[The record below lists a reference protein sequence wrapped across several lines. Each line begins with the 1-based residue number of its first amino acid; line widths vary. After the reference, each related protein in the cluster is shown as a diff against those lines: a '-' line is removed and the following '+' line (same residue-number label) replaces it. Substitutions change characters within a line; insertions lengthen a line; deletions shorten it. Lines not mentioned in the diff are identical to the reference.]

1 MTETQ
6 SNDLAHDK
14 NLHANSTPKNN
25 PMKSSLSNSRDRRGF
40 TMVEILVVIV
50 IIAVLATLGFVGGR
64 RAMDAAARAKTVG
77 NVKQLVATH
86 QLFANENN
94 GAVVDW
100 DKTVVNGQ
108 KRNWAQ
114 HLLVTLANDLA
125 NNDNYKNS
133 PGDTLAR
140 SFGIFSDPKSLKA
153 ATGKLAKTGHNSWR
167 TYAYNNRIGTY
178 TPDSPEPIVYKQG
191 AKFTHQVENPNK
203 LILFSQ
209 RTLDGDRYHPFL
221 QPEDGKN
228 DKLGFS
234 IYNGSIM
241 VGFYDGHVDMMTK
254 INYPSAVG
262 NGINPTTGAAYT
274 KEQWNEY
281 WWGRSTPIPPPTL

>member
-1 MTETQ
+1 
-6 SNDLAHDK
+6 
-14 NLHANSTPKNN
+14 
-25 PMKSSLSNSRDRRGF
+25 
-40 TMVEILVVIV
+40 MVELLVVV
-50 IIAVLATLGFVGGR
+50 AIIAVLATLGFVGGR
-64 RAMDAAARAKTVG
+64 RAMDAAAKAKTVG

-86 QLFANENN
+86 QLFAIENN
-94 GAVVDW
+94 GAIVDGE
-100 DKTVVNGQ
+100 KTFVNGQ

-114 HLLVTLANDLA
+114 HLLVTLSNDLA
-125 NNDNYKNS
+125 NDENYKKS

-140 SFGIFSDPKSLKA
+140 SFGIFADPKSLKA
-153 ATGKLAKTGHNSWR
+153 AKGQLAKTGHNSWR

-178 TPDSPEPIVYKQG
+178 TPDSPEPIVYKAG
-191 AKFTHQVENPNK
+191 AKFTHQVEAPNK

-209 RTLDGDRYHPFL
+209 RVLDGDRYHPFL

-228 DKLGFS
+228 GKLGFS

-262 NGINPTTGAAYT
+262 SGINPTTGAAYT
-274 KEQWNEY
+274 RVQWNEY
-281 WWGRSTPIPPPTL
+281 WWGRATEVPPPTL